1 MRQAGLK
8 PKSHSS
14 GVYWVRANG
23 STKGGKGKQ
32 EESDHNE
39 DFQFLDFD
47 HDGKVDLWDIAGWII
62 VASCVVAWFVFL
74 IYLDN
79 LQ

>member
-1 MRQAGLK
+1 MK

-14 GVYWVRANG
+14 GTYWVRANAKNG
-23 STKGGKGKQ
+23 GGKAENKPAGPA
-32 EESDHNE
+32 
-39 DFQFLDFD
+39 FDFD
-47 HDGKVDLWDIAGWII
+47 HDGKVDLWDWAGWII

>member
-1 MRQAGLK
+1 MRQAGMK

-14 GVYWVRANG
+14 GTYWVRANAKNG
-23 STKGGKGKQ
+23 GGKT
-32 EESDHNE
+32 ENNPTPA
-39 DFQFLDFD
+39 FDFD
-47 HDGKVDLWDIAGWII
+47 HDGKVDLWDWIGWLL
-62 VASCVVAWFVFL
+62 VASGVVAWFIFL

>member
-14 GVYWVRANG
+14 GVYWVRANAKNG
-23 STKGGKGKQ
+23 GGKAENKPAGPA
-32 EESDHNE
+32 
-39 DFQFLDFD
+39 FDFD